1 MKFGGKTVLII
12 GLKRT
17 GVSAARFIAR
27 CGGRVRI
34 TDRQSEARLKEE
46 LAQVADIAPEVCL
59 ETEDEALL
67 NGIDLVVPSPGVP
80 CTAPLLMAAQRRG
93 IPVWSEIEL
102 AFRFLRV
109 PVLAVT
115 GTNGKST
122 TTTLLGECLREHG
135 RRVFVGGNLGTP
147 LLDAVNG
154 NAEVVVAEV
163 SSFQLEWVEQ
173 FRPRIGIWLNLTEDH
188 IDRHGTLAAYGEA
201 KRALFVRQ
209 EPTDWAIINR
219 QDSEVQRFARDLPGQ
234 LFSFGWEPVAHGIW
248 VEIEKKILVV
258 SIAGQETRISLAGLR
273 LYGRHNLENV
283 MAAVGAAI
291 LWGVPSAVVEQTL
304 ARFTGLRHRLELVA
318 TKQGVAYFDDSKGTN
333 VGAVVQSL
341 ASFAGPVILLA
352 GGVDKGGDYSPLRKL
367 VQTKVRK
374 LILFGAARDI
384 IASVLGNATDTL
396 IVDTLA
402 EAVRAAAAAACAG
415 DTVLLSPA
423 CASFDQFRNYVHR
436 GEVFRAAV
444 EAL

>member
-17 GVSAARFIAR
+17 GVSVARFIAQR
-27 CGGRVRI
+27 GGHVRV
-34 TDRQSEARLKEE
+34 TDRQSVNQLAEE
-46 LAQVADIAPEVCL
+46 LALLADIAPEICL
-59 ETEDEALL
+59 GAENETLL
-67 NGIDLVVPSPGVP
+67 DGINLVIPSPGVP
-80 CTAPLLMAAQRRG
+80 CTAPLLVAAQRRG

-122 TTTLLGECLREHG
+122 TTTLLGECLRASG
-135 RRVFVGGNLGTP
+135 QRVFVGGNLGTP
-147 LLDAVNG
+147 LLDAVNEDV
-154 NAEVVVAEV
+154 EVVVAEI

-173 FRPRIGIWLNLTEDH
+173 FRPCIGMWLNLTEDH
-188 IDRHGTLAAYGEA
+188 LDRHGTLAKYGAA
-201 KRALFVRQ
+201 KRALFQQQ

-219 QDSEVQRFARDLPGQ
+219 HDPEVQRFAQGLPGQ
-234 LFSFGWEPVAHGIW
+234 LLSFGWVPVSHGIW
-248 VEIEKKILVV
+248 VDEGKKILIV
-258 SIAGQETRISLAGLR
+258 SIAGRETRVSLAGLR

-283 MAAVGAAI
+283 MAAVGAAV
-291 LWGVPSAVVEQTL
+291 LRGVAPEVVEQVLTS
-304 ARFTGLRHRLELVA
+304 FTGLRHRLELVA

-352 GGVDKGGDYSPLRKL
+352 GGVDKGGDYLPLRQL

-384 IASVLGNATDTL
+384 IAAALRDATDTL
-396 IVDTLA
+396 VVDTLP
-402 EAVRAAAAAACAG
+402 EAVRAAATAAAAG

-423 CASFDQFRNYVHR
+423 CASFDQFRNYAHR

>member
-17 GVSAARFIAR
+17 GVSVARFIAQ
-27 CGGRVRI
+27 CGGQVRI
-34 TDRQSEARLKEE
+34 TDRQSKSQLKDD
-46 LAQVADIAPEVCL
+46 LAQIVDIAPEVCVG
-59 ETEDEALL
+59 TEDETLL
-67 NGIDLVVPSPGVP
+67 SGIDLVVPSPGVP
-80 CTAPLLMAAQRRG
+80 RTAPLLVKARQRG

-102 AFRFLRV
+102 ASRFLSA

-122 TTTLLGECLREHG
+122 TTTLIGECLREQG
-135 RRVFVGGNLGTP
+135 QRVFVGGNLGTP

-154 NAEVVVAEV
+154 DYEVVVAEV

-188 IDRHGTLAAYGEA
+188 LDRHGTLTAYGEA
-201 KRALFVRQ
+201 KRALFLRQ
-209 EPTDWAIINR
+209 EPTDWAIVNR
-219 QDSEVQRFARDLPGQ
+219 EDPEVQRFTQGLPGQ
-234 LFSFGWEPVAHGIW
+234 LFSFGWEPISHGIW
-248 VEIEKKILVV
+248 VDLASKILVV
-258 SIAGQETRISLAGLR
+258 SRAGQETYISLAGLR

-291 LWGVPSAVVEQTL
+291 LWGIPVDVIERVL

-341 ASFAGPVILLA
+341 GSFDGPIILLA
-352 GGVDKGGDYSPLRKL
+352 GGVDKGGDYSPLRHL

-374 LILFGAARDI
+374 LILFGTAREI
-384 IASVLGNATDTL
+384 IASALGNATETL
-396 IVDTLA
+396 VVDTLA
-402 EAVRAAAAAACAG
+402 DAVRAAAANACVG

-423 CASFDQFRNYVHR
+423 CASFDQFRNYAHR

>member
-1 MKFGGKTVLII
+1 LGGKTVLII

-17 GVSAARFIAR
+17 GVSAARFIAQR
-27 CGGRVRI
+27 GGRVRV
-34 TDRQSEARLKEE
+34 TDRQSETQLRDE
-46 LAQVADIAPEVCL
+46 LAQIADIAPEIRL
-59 ETEDEALL
+59 GIEDETLL

-80 CTAPLLMAAQRRG
+80 CTAPLLVMAQQRG

-102 AFRFLRV
+102 AFRFLRA

-135 RRVFVGGNLGTP
+135 QRVFVGGNLGTP

-154 NAEVVVAEV
+154 AYDVVVAEV

-173 FRPRIGIWLNLTEDH
+173 FRPRIGVWLNLTEDH
-188 IDRHGTLAAYGEA
+188 LDRHGTLQAYGEA
-201 KRALFVRQ
+201 KRALFTRQ
-209 EPTDWAIINR
+209 ESSDWVIVNR
-219 QDSEVQRFARDLPGQ
+219 QDPEVQRFTQGLPGQ
-234 LFSFGWEPVAHGIW
+234 LLSFGWEPVSYGIW
-248 VEIEKKILVV
+248 VDSQHKTLVV
-258 SIAGQETRISLAGLR
+258 SLAGQETRISLAGLR

-283 MAAVGAAI
+283 MAAVGAAM
-291 LWGVPSAVVEQTL
+291 LWGVPPGAIEQTL

-318 TKQGVAYFDDSKGTN
+318 TKQGVSYFDDSKGTN
-333 VGAVVQSL
+333 VGAVAQSL

-352 GGVDKGGDYSPLRKL
+352 GGVDKGGDYSPLQQL
-367 VQTKVRK
+367 VQTKVKR
-374 LILFGAARDI
+374 LILFGAAREI
-384 IASVLGNATDTL
+384 IASALGNATETL
-396 IVDTLA
+396 VVDTLD
-402 EAVRAAAAAACAG
+402 EAVRAAATAARVG

-423 CASFDQFRNYVHR
+423 CASFDQFRNYAHR

>member
-17 GVSAARFIAR
+17 GVSVARFIAQR
-27 CGGRVRI
+27 GGRVRI
-34 TDRQSEARLKEE
+34 TDRQSAAQLAEE
-46 LAQVADIAPEVCL
+46 LAQLVDIAPEICL
-59 ETEDEALL
+59 GTEAETLL
-67 NGIDLVVPSPGVP
+67 DGIDLVIPSPGVP
-80 CTAPLLMAAQRRG
+80 CTASLLVAAQRRG

-102 AFRFLRV
+102 AFRFLPV

-122 TTTLLGECLREHG
+122 TTTLLGECLRASG
-135 RRVFVGGNLGTP
+135 QRVFVGGNLGTP
-147 LLDAVNG
+147 LLDAVNDD
-154 NAEVVVAEV
+154 AAVIVAEV

-188 IDRHGTLAAYGEA
+188 LDRHGTLAAYGAA
-201 KRALFVRQ
+201 KRALFQQQ
-209 EPTDWAIINR
+209 ESTDWAIINR
-219 QDSEVQRFARDLPGQ
+219 HDPEVQRFAQGLPGQ
-234 LFSFGWEPVAHGIW
+234 LLSFGWEPVTHGIW
-248 VEIEKKILVV
+248 IDGEKQILVV
-258 SIAGQETRISLAGLR
+258 SIGGRETRISLAGVR

-291 LWGVPSAVVEQTL
+291 LWGVSPEVVEQAL
-304 ARFTGLRHRLELVA
+304 ASFTGLRHRLELVA

-341 ASFAGPVILLA
+341 ASFAGPVLLLA
-352 GGVDKGGDYSPLRKL
+352 GGVDKGGDYSPLRQL
-367 VQTKVRK
+367 VQSKVRK

-384 IASVLGNATDTL
+384 IAAALGDATDTL
-396 IVDTLA
+396 VVDSLP
-402 EAVRAAAAAACAG
+402 EAVRAAATSASAG

-423 CASFDQFRNYVHR
+423 CASFDQFRNYAHR